1 MGVKTVMS
9 FKFQVLSYKNL
20 IIFLGIFFIFIFST
34 FCNADEGQQ
43 KVRKPVF
50 AGSFYPADKHQLEKK
65 IDGYLK
71 EAEAKSEK
79 IPSQIFGIISP
90 HAGYEYSGGVAGY
103 AYNQIKGKDYK
114 TVIIIGSSHQV
125 SFKGISIYPSGSWE
139 TPLGNVRIDRKIAQ
153 YLMDNCKSVKAYP
166 AAFAREHSLEVQLPF
181 LQRSLKSF
189 TIVPLVTGSIDGE
202 DYKNLSDALL
212 KLLKQNPKDI
222 LIVASSDMSHF
233 HSYNK
238 AYQMDKLALKDIDEL
253 DIKKLFENLHN
264 GNCELCGAPG
274 VITLMMVASKLNAR
288 AKTLYYAN
296 SGDVTRDKDRVVGY
310 GAVAFMRPDKSDSAL
325 SKQEQHTLLTI
336 ARKTLDEYI
345 SKGNIPQ
352 FDIKAGKLLE
362 KRGVFVTLTKNHDLR
377 GCIGYIVPVKPLYK
391 AVIDMTVSASTRDP
405 RFPPV
410 SKGELKDINI
420 EISALTPLKLIDDP
434 GSIEVGRHG
443 LYITKGNYSGL
454 LLPQVATEHKWNRE
468 EFLRQTFTKAGLPQN
483 AWKDKGTNIYT
494 FMAQIFSE

>member
-1 MGVKTVMS
+1 MYEYMS
-9 FKFQVLSYKNL
+9 FTRGTIVFS
-20 IIFLGIFFIFIFST
+20 IIFAMLSST
-34 FCNADEGQQ
+34 LCLAEDQQ

-71 EAEAKSEK
+71 EAETKSEK
-79 IPSQIFGIISP
+79 NQTQIFGIISP
-90 HAGYEYSGGVAGY
+90 HAGYEYSGQVAAYG
-103 AYNQIKGKDYK
+103 YNQLKGKDFK
-114 TVIIIGSSHQV
+114 TVIIIGPSHQV
-125 SFKGISIYPSGSWE
+125 PFKGISIYPSGSWE

-153 YLMDNCKSVKAYP
+153 YLMDNCKSVKVYP
-166 AAFAREHSLEVQLPF
+166 AAFAREHSLEVQVPF

-189 TIVPLVTGSIDGE
+189 NIVPLITGSLDGD
-202 DYKNLSDALL
+202 DYKNLSDTLL
-212 KLLKQNPKDI
+212 KLLKQNPEDI
-222 LIVASSDMSHF
+222 LIVASSDMSHY

-238 AYQMDKLALKDIDEL
+238 ASQMDKLALKDIEAL
-253 DIKKLFENLHN
+253 GIEKLFENLYN
-264 GNCELCGAPG
+264 GNYELCGAPG

-288 AKTLYYAN
+288 AKSLYYAN

-310 GAVAFMRPDKSDSAL
+310 GAIAFMYPDKSDSAL
-325 SKQEQHTLLTI
+325 SKQEQNTLLTI

-352 FDIKAGKLLE
+352 FDIKAGTLLE
-362 KRGVFVTLTKNHDLR
+362 KRGVFVTLTKHHDLR
-377 GCIGYIVPVKPLYK
+377 GCIGYIVPVAPLYK
-391 AVIDMTVSASTRDP
+391 AVIEMTVSASTRDP

-434 GSIEVGRHG
+434 GSIEVGKHG

-468 EFLRQTFTKAGLPQN
+468 EFLRQTCTKAGLPQN

-494 FMAQIFSE
+494 FMAQIFHEK